1 MLLISYYKPYT
12 TDMDSH
18 TDTHTKVLRFPE
30 ILLIVMSGFHRSF
43 CYICPG
49 FTSKLS
55 LGVTI

>member
-49 FTSKLS
+49 FTSK
-55 LGVTI
+55 